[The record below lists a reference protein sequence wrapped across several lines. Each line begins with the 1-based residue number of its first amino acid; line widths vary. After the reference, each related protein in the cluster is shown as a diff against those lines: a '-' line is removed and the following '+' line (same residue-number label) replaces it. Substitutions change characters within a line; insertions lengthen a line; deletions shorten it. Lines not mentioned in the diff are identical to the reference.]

1 MEAVAL
7 IVAIVLLFTLLAAVD
22 EGIEKARDSRAWGAV
37 VLVAIALD
45 EARSRFHDWRT
56 SRRAVRLIN
65 RYESARTPW

>member
-7 IVAIVLLFTLLAAVD
+7 IVAICLLFTLLAAVD

-37 VLVAIALD
+37 VLAAILLD

-56 SRRAVRLIN
+56 SRNVVRSVG
-65 RYESARTPW
+65 RYQW

>member
-1 MEAVAL
+1 MEAVTIIVVCLLMCCL
-7 IVAIVLLFTLLAAVD
+7 IAAGD
-22 EGIEKARDSRAWGAV
+22 YAERARDSRAWGAV